1 MLHVA
6 QYENF
11 TVAQVKSWTPVDK
24 TFKAYYLLK
33 FNVRVLYCT
42 AEIKFVDE
50 RVFKLCKTLKRLNIL
65 KLHANIECH
74 HVWTPFVIRCF
85 FYKKTF
91 CLYR

>member
-33 FNVRVLYCT
+33 FNVRVLYSR
-42 AEIKFVDE
+42 D
-50 RVFKLCKTLKRLNIL
+50 
-65 KLHANIECH
+65 
-74 HVWTPFVIRCF
+74 
-85 FYKKTF
+85 
-91 CLYR
+91 